1 MRFDSLAALSTCKLS
16 LLLLYGRRLPT
27 VRGCI
32 HVSTI
37 LYILMFNYGAVKQ
50 SPGCLLIALAVCAVE
65 RFNNSHFS
73 ACKTLSAV
81 T

>member
-1 MRFDSLAALSTCKLS
+1 MRFDSLAALSTCKLL
-16 LLLLYGRRLPT
+16 LLLLYGHRLPT

-32 HVSTI
+32 HI